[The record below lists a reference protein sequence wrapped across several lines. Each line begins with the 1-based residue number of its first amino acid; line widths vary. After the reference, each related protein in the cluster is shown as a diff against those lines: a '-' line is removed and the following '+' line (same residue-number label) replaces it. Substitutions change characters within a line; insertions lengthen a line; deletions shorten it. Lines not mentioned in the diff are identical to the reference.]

1 MCWTASDA
9 TRTYLLFYF
18 FDVMLWCFLL
28 ELLVIMV
35 FSCRF
40 DKSVETWACCGEYY
54 MGCVF
59 LLNDLVLNLGQLG

>member
-1 MCWTASDA
+1 
-9 TRTYLLFYF
+9 
-18 FDVMLWCFLL
+18 MLWCFLL